1 MKKLPRKKRYQTK
14 EMKREVVWD
23 QTPVMEAKE
32 ICLMM
37 KITTMMGCLEIYLK
51 YKVTKEQNL

>member
-1 MKKLPRKKRYQTK
+1 MMKLPRKKRYQTK

-32 ICLMM
+32 IYLMM

-51 YKVTKEQNL
+51 YKVTKE